1 MSFPQAEK
9 VKDLL
14 NWRETQQFL
23 TAAALQV
30 EVETKQNAKR
40 ESKE

>member
-1 MSFPQAEK
+1 MSFLQVEK

-14 NWRETQQFL
+14 NWRETRQYL

-30 EVETKQNAKR
+30 EVKTKQNVKR
-40 ESKE
+40 E

>member
-1 MSFPQAEK
+1 MSFLQVEK

-14 NWRETQQFL
+14 NWKETRQSL

-30 EVETKQNAKR
+30 EVKTKQNVKR
-40 ESKE
+40 E